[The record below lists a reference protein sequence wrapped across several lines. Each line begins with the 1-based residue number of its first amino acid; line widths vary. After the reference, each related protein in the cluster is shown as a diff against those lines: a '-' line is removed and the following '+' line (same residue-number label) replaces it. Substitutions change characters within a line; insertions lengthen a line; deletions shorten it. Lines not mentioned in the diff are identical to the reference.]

1 MLVVSIPASDNEIG
15 GEWGQRALS
24 RLKNAVGRVE
34 SSWRPASPD
43 EGFEI
48 VRRRLF
54 EPIQDKQAFVALDAV
69 ARAFVSMYGAPH
81 SEFPSECREAEYE
94 RRIKLAYPIHPEL
107 FDRLY
112 NDWSTL
118 DKFQRT
124 RGVLRLMAAVI
135 HSLWERSDGN
145 LLVMP
150 ATIPIDDPAVQFELT
165 RYLDD
170 QWTPV
175 IAKDV
180 DGEHSLPLRLD
191 REAPNLG
198 RYSACRRV
206 ARTIYI
212 GSAPTQRAANR
223 GIDDRQVK
231 LGCVQP
237 GETVATFG
245 DAIRRLTDRATY
257 LYVDGSRYW
266 FSTQPT
272 VTRLAED
279 RASQLHEHDVM
290 DEIIRRLRDEARS
303 RGDFHRVH
311 ACVRGSD
318 IPDEHEA
325 RLVILGPEFPHGKGQ
340 AGSEALKMARD
351 ILDSR
356 GSTPRSYRNTLV
368 FLAGDAVR
376 LKDLQMAIRQFLS
389 WKSIWDERE
398 QLNLDPF
405 QSKQA
410 DTKRKN
416 ADDTVT
422 VRIPETYQWLLI
434 PNQHDPKGE
443 SEWTEIR
450 LQGSDSLAL
459 RASKRL
465 KCEELLLVQMGA
477 VRLRLELDRVPLWRG
492 NDVTV
497 KNLVEDFATYLYLPR
512 LRDSDVLIAAIREGI
527 MLPTWQSEAFA
538 YAQSKNEDG
547 RYLGLITGGAGT
559 VQQEGGSVV
568 IKPDVAVQQQQK
580 DFEAT
585 AAKAENDSATTDE
598 SNQAREHN
606 QAVDTTDSGKSSV
619 HNMEKEST
627 SPVYRRFHGSVKL
640 DSLRVG
646 RDSGRIADEVIQ
658 HLVKLIGAD
667 VHVTLEIQARLQDG
681 VSEKTIRDVTEN
693 CRTLRF
699 DTFGFEEE

>member
-1 MLVVSIPASDNEIG
+1 MVSIPASDNEIG
-15 GEWGQRALS
+15 GEWGQRALA
-24 RLKNAVGRVE
+24 RLKNAIGRVE

-54 EPIQDKQAFVALDAV
+54 EPLPDKQAFVSQDAV
-69 ARAFVSMYGAPH
+69 ARAFVDMYGAQH
-81 SEFPSECREAEYE
+81 NEFPAECREAEYE
-94 RRIKLAYPIHPEL
+94 RRIKMAYPIHPEL

-135 HSLWERSDGN
+135 HALWERNDGN
-145 LLVMP
+145 LLIMP

-180 DGEHSLPLRLD
+180 DGEHSLSLKLD
-191 REAPNLG
+191 RETPTLG

-206 ARTIYI
+206 ARTLYI

-237 GETVATFG
+237 GEAVATFG
-245 DAIRRLTDRATY
+245 DALRRLTDRATY

-266 FSTQPT
+266 FSTQPP
-272 VTRLAED
+272 VTRLADD
-279 RASQLHEHDVM
+279 RASQLHEHDVQ
-290 DEIIRRLRDEARS
+290 DEIMRRLREEARN

-311 ACVRGSD
+311 ACVGGTD

-325 RLVILGPEFPHGKGQ
+325 RLVILGPEHPHGKGQ
-340 AGSEALKMARD
+340 EGSAARKEAEG
-351 ILDSR
+351 ILSSR
-356 GSTPRSYRNTLV
+356 GSSPRSYKNTLV
-368 FLAGDAVR
+368 FLAGDTAR
-376 LKDLQMAIRQFLS
+376 LNDLKTAIRQYVA
-389 WKSIWDERE
+389 WKSICEERE
-398 QLNLDPF
+398 PLNLDPF
-405 QSKQA
+405 QARQA

-416 ADDTVT
+416 ADATVT
-422 VRIPETYQWLLI
+422 ARIPETWQWLLV
-434 PNQHDPKGE
+434 PGQSDPRGAV
-443 SEWTEIR
+443 EWNELR

-459 RASKRL
+459 RASKKLRG
-465 KCEELLLVQMGA
+465 EEMLLAQMGG

-492 NDVTV
+492 DDVPV
-497 KNLVEDFATYLYLPR
+497 KQLVEDFATYLYLPR
-512 LRDSDVLIAAIREGI
+512 LRDSDVLLAAIRDGV
-527 MLPTWQSEAFA
+527 LQADWRTDAFA
-538 YAQSKNEDG
+538 YAQSKNAES
-547 RYLGLITGGAGT
+547 RYQGLAGGVAT
-559 VQQEGGSVV
+559 SVQAESGALVV
-568 IKPDVAVQQQQK
+568 KPDIAADQQRKDAEAAREESGEVASDGSAQPGSSSGMGEPPLQGGQ
-580 DFEAT
+580 T
-585 AAKAENDSATTDE
+585 SATTVPPAP
-598 SNQAREHN
+598 Q
-606 QAVDTTDSGKSSV
+606 
-619 HNMEKEST
+619 
-627 SPVYRRFHGSVKL
+627 YRRFHGSAQL
-640 DSLRVG
+640 DVLRVG
-646 RDSGRIADEVIQ
+646 RDAGRIADEVIQ
-658 HLVKLIGAD
+658 HLTKLVGSD
-667 VHVTLEIQARLQDG
+667 VQVTIEIQARLQDG
-681 VSEKTIRDVTEN
+681 ATDKTIRDVTEN